1 MALANPAPRRLP
13 GNASWLMFL
22 GPWQCH
28 GNRENAIVDAIL
40 DAIVGKLRLLNYCV
54 FRFCVSPMCFRVFLN
69 YCRDCV
75 AIVGEVLLQLLH
87 QLLRPTIA
95 SNYCI
100 QLLHGFAPFAPYPK
114 TDNCPKQEG
123 TSRRAA
129 PIPER
134 EHSEEGRHRQ
144 LALRRQGWQ

>member
-1 MALANPAPRRLP
+1 MYFGAMAVL
-13 GNASWLMFL
+13 
-22 GPWQCH
+22 
-28 GNRENAIVDAIL
+28 GNRENAIVDAI
-40 DAIVGKLRLLNYCV
+40 VGKLQLLNCCVFVSVFSQYVFVFLLNYCK
-54 FRFCVSPMCFRVFLN
+54 
-69 YCRDCV
+69 DCV
-75 AIVGEVLLQLLH
+75 AIVGEVLLQLLR

-95 SNYCI
+95 SNFCI

-114 TDNCPKQEG
+114 TDNCPKQER

-144 LALRRQGWQ
+144 LALKRQGWRCLGQMALTI

>member
-1 MALANPAPRRLP
+1 MHR
-13 GNASWLMFL
+13 GWCIL

-28 GNRENAIVDAIL
+28 GNREKAIVDAIV
-40 DAIVGKLRLLNYCV
+40 DAITEQLHCSTIAFGQSWKHGRKHTKKTNHCK
-54 FRFCVSPMCFRVFLN
+54 
-69 YCRDCV
+69 DCV
-75 AIVGEVLLQLLH
+75 AITGEVLLRLLR
-87 QLLRPTIA
+87 QLLRPTAA
-95 SNYCI
+95 SNCCI

-114 TDNCPKQEG
+114 TDNCPKQEK

-144 LALRRQGWQ
+144 LALKRQGWRCLGQMALAIWK